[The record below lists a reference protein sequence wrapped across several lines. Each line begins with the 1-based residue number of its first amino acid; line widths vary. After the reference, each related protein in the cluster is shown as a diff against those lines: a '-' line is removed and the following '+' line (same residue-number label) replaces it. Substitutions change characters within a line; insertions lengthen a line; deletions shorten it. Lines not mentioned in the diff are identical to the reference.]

1 MSRPSLYV
9 AITNHGFGH
18 ITRTASVLAELQH
31 RCPEL
36 RLIVVTTAPR
46 WLLEA
51 YLTGDFVHRPR
62 QLDIGVI
69 QSDSLTLDPPAT
81 LAALEQLMATES
93 ELIDAESRFIKDQ
106 GVQLV
111 LADIPPLATQIAQAA
126 GVPCW
131 MMGNFGWDLIYQQW
145 GEKFDGVVD
154 WIQRCFADC
163 DRLFR
168 LPFHAPMSGFP
179 KMEDVGLTGG
189 QPRYTAEDIRT
200 KLKLSAPKER
210 VVLLTFGGLGL
221 NDIPYHR
228 LEYFSDWQFI
238 TLDRNAPDHWPN
250 LIKVNG
256 QVYRPV
262 DLMPACGLMVSKPGY
277 GTFAEGCRVG
287 IPIVSL
293 PRANFAEAQYLLA
306 GLQQYSYHQILEL
319 GEFNTSSW
327 EFLQRP
333 MHSPLSTEQLAT
345 DGNEVIASAILQFF
359 GLCSSAK

>member
-1 MSRPSLYV
+1 MGRPSLYV

-18 ITRTASVLAELQH
+18 ITRTASVLAELQQ

-51 YLTGDFVHRPR
+51 YLSADFIHRPR

-69 QSDSLTLDPPAT
+69 QSDSLTLDPGAT
-81 LAALEQLMATES
+81 LAALEQLKSNAA
-93 ELIDAESRFIKDQ
+93 ELIDAESRFIQDH
-106 GVQLV
+106 GVELV
-111 LADIPPLATQIAQAA
+111 LADIPPLATQIANAA

-131 MMGNFGWDLIYQQW
+131 MMSNFGWDLIYQQW
-145 GEKFDGVVD
+145 GEKFDGVVE
-154 WIQRCFADC
+154 WIQHCFADC

-168 LPFHAPMSGFP
+168 LPFYAPMPGFP
-179 KMEDVGLTGG
+179 IIEDIGLTGG
-189 QPRYTAEDIRT
+189 TPRYTAADVRA
-200 KLKLSAPKER
+200 KLKLSAPQEQI
-210 VVLLTFGGLGL
+210 VLLTFGGLGL
-221 NDIPYHR
+221 HDIPYHR
-228 LEYFSDWQFI
+228 LEYFPDWQFI
-238 TLDRNAPDHWPN
+238 TFDPKAPEHWSN

-256 QVYRPV
+256 QAYRPV

-306 GLQQYSYHQILEL
+306 GLQQHSFHQILEV
-319 GEFNTSSW
+319 GEFTTSSW

-333 MHSPLSTEQLAT
+333 MNPPLTTQKLAT
-345 DGNEVIASAILQFF
+345 DGNEVIANAIIQFF
-359 GLCSSAK
+359 AL

>member
-1 MSRPSLYV
+1 MGRPSLYV

-18 ITRTASVLAELQH
+18 VTRTASVLAELQH

-51 YLTGDFVHRPR
+51 YLTGDFIHRPR

-69 QSDSLTLDPPAT
+69 QSDSLTLDPSAT
-81 LAALEQLMATES
+81 LVALEKLRANAA
-93 ELIDAESRFIKDQ
+93 ELIEAESRFIRDQ
-106 GVQLV
+106 DVQLV
-111 LADIPPLATQIAQAA
+111 LADIPPLATQIAKAA

-131 MMGNFGWDLIYQQW
+131 MMSNFGWDLIYQQW
-145 GEKFDGVVD
+145 GEKFESLVS
-154 WIQRCFADC
+154 WIQDCFADC

-168 LPFHAPMSGFP
+168 LPFYAPMPGFP
-179 KMEDVGLTGG
+179 VIEDTGLTGG
-189 QPRYTAEDIRT
+189 QPRFSAEDIRT
-200 KLKLSAPKER
+200 KLKLTVPKAQI
-210 VVLLTFGGLGL
+210 VLLTFGGLGL
-221 NDIPYHR
+221 HDIPYHR
-228 LEYFSDWQFI
+228 LEYFPDWQFI
-238 TLDRNAPDHWPN
+238 TLDRNAPEHWPN

-256 QVYRPV
+256 QAYRPV

-306 GLQQYSYHQILEL
+306 GLQQYSHHQILET
-319 GEFNTSSW
+319 GEFTTSSW

-333 MHSPLSTEQLAT
+333 MLAPLSTEPLPT
-345 DGNEVIASAILQFF
+345 NGNEVIASAILQFF
-359 GLCSSAK
+359 GLGS

>member
-1 MSRPSLYV
+1 MGRPSLYV

-18 ITRTASVLAELQH
+18 VTRTASVLAELQQ

-36 RLIVVTTAPR
+36 RLIVATTAPR

-51 YLTGDFVHRPR
+51 YLTGDFIHRPR
-62 QLDIGVI
+62 QLDVGVI
-69 QSDSLTLDPPAT
+69 QTDSLTLDPSAT
-81 LAALEQLMATES
+81 LVALEKLRASAS
-93 ELIDAESRFIKDQ
+93 ELIDAESRFIREQ
-106 GVQLV
+106 GVQLIV
-111 LADIPPLATQIAQAA
+111 ADIPPLATQIAKAA

-131 MMGNFGWDLIYQQW
+131 MMSNFGWDLIYQQW
-145 GEKFDGVVD
+145 GEKFEGIVD
-154 WIQRCFADC
+154 WIQACFADC

-168 LPFHAPMSGFP
+168 LPFCAPMPGFP
-179 KMEDVGLTGG
+179 VIEDIGLIGGTPRFSAEDV
-189 QPRYTAEDIRT
+189 RT
-200 KLKLSAPKER
+200 KLKLSVPQER

-238 TLDRNAPDHWPN
+238 TLDRNAPEHWPN

-256 QVYRPV
+256 QTYRPV

-306 GLQQYSYHQILEL
+306 GLQQHCYHQILEL

-333 MHSPLSTEQLAT
+333 MNPPLAT
-345 DGNEVIASAILQFF
+345 TPLAKDGNEVIADAILQFF
-359 GLCSSAK
+359 GLRE

>member
-18 ITRTASVLAELQH
+18 VTRTASVLAELQQ

-51 YLTGDFVHRPR
+51 YLTADFIHRPR

-69 QSDSLTLDPPAT
+69 QSDSLTLDPAAT
-81 LAALEQLMATES
+81 LTALEQLRASAT

-106 GVQLV
+106 GIQLV
-111 LADIPPLATQIAQAA
+111 LADIPPLATQIAKAA

-131 MMGNFGWDLIYQQW
+131 MMSNFGWDLIYQQW
-145 GEKFDGVVD
+145 GEKFDGMVS
-154 WIQRCFADC
+154 WIQDCFADC

-179 KMEDVGLTGG
+179 VIEDIGLTGG
-189 QPRYTAEDIRT
+189 QPRHTPAEICD
-200 KLKLSAPKER
+200 KLKLSVPKER

-221 NDIPYHR
+221 HDIPYHR
-228 LEYFSDWQFI
+228 LEYFPDWQFI
-238 TLDRNAPDHWPN
+238 TFDTKAPDHWPN
-250 LIKVNG
+250 LVKVNG
-256 QVYRPV
+256 QAYRPV
-262 DLMPACGLMVSKPGY
+262 DIMPACGLMVSKPGY

-306 GLQQYSYHQILEL
+306 GLQQYSSHQILEA
-319 GEFNTSSW
+319 GEFTASSW
-327 EFLQRP
+327 EFLERP
-333 MHSPLSTEQLAT
+333 MNPPLTTQRLAT
-345 DGNEVIASAILQFF
+345 DGNEVIAQAILTFY
-359 GLCSSAK
+359 GL

>member
-1 MSRPSLYV
+1 MGRPSLYV

-18 ITRTASVLAELQH
+18 VTRTASVLAELQQ

-51 YLTGDFVHRPR
+51 YLTGDFIHRPR

-81 LAALEQLMATES
+81 LAALEQLRSTAS
-93 ELIDAESRFIKDQ
+93 ELIDAESRFIKEQ
-106 GVQLV
+106 GIGLV
-111 LADIPPLATQIAQAA
+111 FADIPPLATQIAKAA

-131 MMGNFGWDLIYQQW
+131 MMSNFGWDLIYQQW
-145 GEKFDGVVD
+145 GEKFEGMVD
-154 WIQRCFADC
+154 WIQDCFADC

-168 LPFHAPMSGFP
+168 LPFHAPMPGFP
-179 KMEDVGLTGG
+179 VIEETGLTGG
-189 QPRYTAEDIRT
+189 TPRYSAADIRT
-200 KLKLSAPKER
+200 KLKLTAPKEQI
-210 VVLLTFGGLGL
+210 VLLTFGGLGL

-228 LEYFSDWQFI
+228 LEYFPDWQFI
-238 TLDRNAPDHWPN
+238 TLDHNAPDHWPN

-256 QVYRPV
+256 QAYRPV

-306 GLQQYSYHQILEL
+306 GLQQYCHHQILGV
-319 GEFNTSSW
+319 GEFTTSSW

-333 MHSPLSTEQLAT
+333 MHPPLGTEKLAT
-345 DGNEVIASAILQFF
+345 NGNEVIASAILQFL
-359 GLCSSAK
+359 GL

>member
-1 MSRPSLYV
+1 MSTPSLYV

-18 ITRTASVLAELQH
+18 VTRTASVLAELQN

-51 YLTGDFVHRPR
+51 YLSADFIHRPR

-69 QSDSLTLDPPAT
+69 QSDSLTLDPAAT
-81 LAALEQLMATES
+81 LSALEELKAS
-93 ELIDAESRFIKDQ
+93 APELIDAESRFIRDQ

-111 LADIPPLATQIAQAA
+111 LADIPPLATQIAKAA

-145 GEKFDGVVD
+145 GEKFEDIIH
-154 WIQRCFADC
+154 WIQGCFADC

-179 KMEDVGLTGG
+179 VIEDVGLTGG
-189 QPRYTAEDIRT
+189 QPRYSAEEVRAR
-200 KLKLSAPKER
+200 LKLTVPKER

-221 NDIPYHR
+221 HYIPYHH
-228 LEYFSDWQFI
+228 LEYFPDWQFI
-238 TLDRNAPDHWPN
+238 TFDTKAPDHWAN

-256 QVYRPV
+256 QAYRPV
-262 DLMPACGLMVSKPGY
+262 DLMPACGVMVSKPGY

-306 GLQQYSYHQILEL
+306 GLQQYSFHQILDMA
-319 GEFNTSSW
+319 EFAASSW
-327 EFLQRP
+327 EFLHRP
-333 MHSPLSTEQLAT
+333 MNPPQSTERLRA
-345 DGNEVIASAILQFF
+345 DGNEAIAQEIMSFF
-359 GLCSSAK
+359 NA